1 MTITSGG
8 GAVEITVTGKHE
20 IKALKLDP
28 EVVDPEDVEML
39 EDLIVAAAN
48 EAFRKLEEE
57 SQSQMAKL
65 TGGMGGMF

>member
-1 MTITSGG
+1 
-8 GAVEITVTGKHE
+8 
-20 IKALKLDP
+20 
-28 EVVDPEDVEML
+28 
-39 EDLIVAAAN
+39 VAATN